1 MLVAVRTPPY
11 PSWKNHV
18 ERIMSIINIVLQSVG
33 LMQSPMPKELEKKL
47 SGRNNVSKSVKHVKA
62 VRN

>member
-1 MLVAVRTPPY
+1 
-11 PSWKNHV
+11 
-18 ERIMSIINIVLQSVG
+18 MSIINIVLQSVG
-33 LMQSPMPKELEKKL
+33 LMRSPMPKELEKKL